1 MTFSAPKQNRNNY
14 IYMESEYTAE
24 LTSLT
29 AAFWIKIPSS
39 ADEFT
44 LISYA
49 VPSQVNEFTIHFGT
63 AGIWVYVSGNNR
75 YDGVILFFLEIQ

>member
-1 MTFSAPKQNRNNY
+1 MDSEHTATF
-14 IYMESEYTAE
+14 
-24 LTSLT
+24 TSLT

-49 VPSQVNEFTIHFGT
+49 VPSQVNEFTVYFGT
-63 AGIWVYVSGNNR
+63 AGIWVYLSGNKR
-75 YDGVILFFLEIQ
+75 CDE